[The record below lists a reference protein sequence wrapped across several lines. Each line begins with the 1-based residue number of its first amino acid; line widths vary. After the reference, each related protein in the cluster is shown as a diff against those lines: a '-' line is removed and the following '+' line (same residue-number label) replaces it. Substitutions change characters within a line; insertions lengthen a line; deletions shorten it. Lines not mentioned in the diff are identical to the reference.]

1 MRTYQDNSIKVISG
15 QADLITSTLWSVSI
29 AMYYFSYFMGIC
41 ICAEQTFT
49 EASAK
54 NKKFPE
60 AFSIAMFAY
69 TSTLLSVKMSTRR
82 WEYQWMECMKWTHR
96 IVTGSPSEISS
107 RTIGLGFVC
116 TLFPISQHALQQ
128 NVDFVGIGNRA
139 LWHPYLLSIALL
151 IIVFMF
157 LNCDMRSSFS
167 RM

>member
-15 QADLITSTLWSVSI
+15 QADLITSTLWSVLI
-29 AMYYFSYFMGIC
+29 AMSCFSYFIGIC

-60 AFSIAMFAY
+60 AFSIAMSAY
-69 TSTLLSVKMSTRR
+69 TSTLLSGKMSTRR
-82 WEYQWMECMKWTHR
+82 SEYYWMECMKWTRR
-96 IVTGSPSEISS
+96 IVPGSPSEISS
-107 RTIGLGFVC
+107 RTIGFVC
-116 TLFPISQHALQQ
+116 TLFPISQHVLQR
-128 NVDFVGIGNRA
+128 NVDFVGIGNRT
-139 LWHPYLLSIALL
+139 LWRPCLWSIALL

-157 LNCDMRSSFS
+157 LNCYMRSSFS